1 MRDLGYLWQSYQ
13 LEALLSRNWNYKMR
27 VWINDVL
34 YDSHNV
40 YSDFKKDFKMF
51 SDGFTIGSCPSGYFE
66 FTARD
71 QNAYIPK
78 NSEVR
83 FEIKISG
90 ERGDTEWF
98 PFGTYF
104 IDNRAHGKSTIT
116 FQCYDRMLLA
126 EQGFWDAYI
135 KVTKDTSAKA
145 LRPEMK
151 MSRAVDIICEAL
163 GTTLDPRSQIF
174 NDTTIKI
181 EADYTCREV
190 LKAIA
195 ISNAGNF
202 LMTDEDKLRLLVLAN
217 DSGGSIESRNDFLV
231 LTMSDSPQVLA
242 VNPSNFSGDENG
254 YLEIVGIKDGLSSL
268 EYPIKASAF
277 EYYDSVQLQNLVMVF
292 EEGSSATDEEDE
304 EEGVNYYLSG
314 KEDGVPSL
322 EVTNV
327 FATQQI
333 CDSVFEKIKGF
344 EYRGFN
350 ANTVIMD
357 PAIEIGDP
365 VVLSNTFI
373 NVINCSWYGA
383 LASDL
388 ESPLSGNTTSEFPYK
403 TSEARTFSRVVK
415 AIKNVEVKL
424 EVTSDSIIASVEDLT
439 DSTNEKFAELTLTA
453 TGLSAL
459 ISQETSSRIEGDRA
473 LENNLTLTAE
483 GLQANITAEAT
494 ARTGEVTR
502 LETQIS
508 ATAAGISSFVQ
519 KQSDL
524 KNAITISNLSEATD
538 TDKTYKIQSFNA
550 EGKVIG
556 ETYYYYNTL
565 SKAWEKISGDTVYT
579 MFTQTDEGFVLK
591 GNTVIDGTA
600 TITRNLVLSGNVT
613 WDMSNSPVKTQ
624 YSTDGVSSWH
634 DVQTSADM
642 YMRMSFDGGTTWSTP
657 TKVVGTDGQDGA
669 DGRDGYDGSDA
680 YVTAQNVFDALT
692 SGGTAQGLF
701 PAFYDGGDKLFINAT
716 YIKTGQLSADR
727 IDTENLSCTRLYA
740 KNNYSGYSARLNG
753 NFGDFGIFNS
763 SATDSAYSNDTTCLF
778 GIYNSVPNVN
788 FYVYGHNFM
797 GVDVTDDT
805 VWAKGTWDFSVA
817 DVIGISGG
825 SGGTTVAVFG

>member
-13 LEALLSRNWNYKMR
+13 LEALSSRNWNYKMR
-27 VWINDVL
+27 VWINNVL

-126 EQGFWDAYI
+126 EQNFWDAYI
-135 KVTKDTSAKA
+135 KVTGDTSAKA

-151 MSRAVDIICEAL
+151 MSRAVDIICKAL

-174 NDTTIKI
+174 NDTTIKV
-181 EADYTCREV
+181 ESDYTCREV

-292 EEGSSATDEEDE
+292 EEGSSATDEGDE

-365 VVLSNTFI
+365 VMLSDTFV

-424 EVTSDSIIASVEDLT
+424 EVTSDSITASVKDLT
-439 DSTNEKFAELTLTA
+439 DSTNAKFTELTLTA
-453 TGLSAL
+453 DGLR
-459 ISQETSSRIEGDRA
+459 TD
-473 LENNLTLTAE
+473 
-483 GLQANITAEAT
+483 ITAETT

-502 LETQIS
+502 LETLISTTANGIRADFSKEVDDLSSEISSVGVRADGVYSRVQKNIS
-508 ATAAGISSFVQ
+508 AHFESKVMPTKANTDDEQ
-519 KQSDL
+519 KSML
-524 KNAITISNLSEATD
+524 CKYNN
-538 TDKTYKIQSFNA
+538 
-550 EGKVIG
+550 
-556 ETYYYYNTL
+556 TYYYYDEYSDTWKVYPYNGIYTAFEQTAAGFAL
-565 SKAWEKISGDTVYT
+565 TGDVTINGDLITEGTISGIMVRTSPNSVGDNVRLNSTNNSLELMY
-579 MFTQTDEGFVLK
+579 GS
-591 GNTVIDGTA
+591 TVIG
-600 TITRNLVLSGNVT
+600 RWEL
-613 WDMSNSPVKTQ
+613 
-624 YSTDGVSSWH
+624 
-634 DVQTSADM
+634 
-642 YMRMSFDGGTTWSTP
+642 FD
-657 TKVVGTDGQDGA
+657 VGTSQIAPTGGGKLIIGNSISGA
-669 DGRDGYDGSDA
+669 
-680 YVTAQNVFDALT
+680 
-692 SGGTAQGLF
+692 SGGS
-701 PAFYDGGDKLFINAT
+701 T
-716 YIKTGQLSADR
+716 Y
-727 IDTENLSCTRLYA
+727 
-740 KNNYSGYSARLNG
+740 
-753 NFGDFGIFNS
+753 
-763 SATDSAYSNDTTCLF
+763 AY
-778 GIYNSVPNVN
+778 G
-788 FYVYGHNFM
+788 
-797 GVDVTDDT
+797 
-805 VWAKGTWDFSVA
+805 AWDFSQSNITWGSQAPVA
-817 DVIGISGG
+817 I
-825 SGGTTVAVFG
+825 FG

>member
-27 VWINDVL
+27 VWINNVL

-104 IDNRAHGKSTIT
+104 IDNRSHGKSTIT

-126 EQGFWDAYI
+126 EQSFWDAYI
-135 KVTKDTSAKA
+135 KVTGDTSAKA

-151 MSRAVDIICEAL
+151 MSRAVDIICKAL

-174 NDTTIKI
+174 NDTTIKV

-254 YLEIVGIKDGLSSL
+254 YLEIVGIKDGSSSL

-292 EEGSSATDEEDE
+292 EEGSSATDEDE
-304 EEGVNYYLSG
+304 EKGVNYYLSG

-365 VVLSNTFI
+365 IVLSNTFI

-403 TSEARTFSRVVK
+403 TSETRTFSRVVK

-424 EVTSDSIIASVEDLT
+424 EVTSDSIKASVEDLT

-453 TGLSAL
+453 DGLNTL
-459 ISQETSSRIEGDRA
+459 ITQEQTSRIEGDKA
-473 LENNLTLTAE
+473 LENNLTLTAA
-483 GLQANITAEAT
+483 GIRADITAETT

-502 LETQIS
+502 LETLISTTANGIRADFSKEVDNLSSEISSVEVRADGVYSRVQKNIS
-508 ATAAGISSFVQ
+508 AHFESSVLPTKANTDNVQKSMLCKYSGNYYYYDEYSDTWKVYPYDGIYTAFEQTAAGFALTGDVTINGNLITEGAISGITVGTKSNVFNDGVILNSNTNALEFYYSGT
-519 KQSDL
+519 KIAHLTPALGYTSICSDSD
-524 KNAITISNLSEATD
+524 AIL
-538 TDKTYKIQSFNA
+538 QF
-550 EGKVIG
+550 EGKADF
-556 ETYYYYNTL
+556 
-565 SKAWEKISGDTVYT
+565 KRCD
-579 MFTQTDEGFVLK
+579 
-591 GNTVIDGTA
+591 
-600 TITRNLVLSGNVT
+600 VT
-613 WDMSNSPVKTQ
+613 
-624 YSTDGVSSWH
+624 G
-634 DVQTSADM
+634 
-642 YMRMSFDGGTTWSTP
+642 
-657 TKVVGTDGQDGA
+657 
-669 DGRDGYDGSDA
+669 
-680 YVTAQNVFDALT
+680 
-692 SGGTAQGLF
+692 
-701 PAFYDGGDKLFINAT
+701 
-716 YIKTGQLSADR
+716 LSA
-727 IDTENLSCTRLYA
+727 I
-740 KNNYSGYSARLNG
+740 
-753 NFGDFGIFNS
+753 
-763 SATDSAYSNDTTCLF
+763 
-778 GIYNSVPNVN
+778 
-788 FYVYGHNFM
+788 
-797 GVDVTDDT
+797 
-805 VWAKGTWDFSVA
+805 
-817 DVIGISGG
+817 
-825 SGGTTVAVFG
+825 AVFG

>member
-13 LEALLSRNWNYKMR
+13 LESLLSRNWTYKMR
-27 VWINDVL
+27 IWIDDVL

-51 SDGFTIGSCPSGYFE
+51 SDGFTLGSCPSGYFE

-116 FQCYDRMLLA
+116 FQCYDRMLFA
-126 EQGFWDAYI
+126 EQNFWDAYI
-135 KVTKDTSAKA
+135 KVTEDTSAKA

-174 NDTTIKI
+174 NDTTIKV

-242 VNPSNFSGDENG
+242 VNPSNFSGDESG

-292 EEGSSATDEEDE
+292 EEGGSATDEEDE

-333 CDSVFEKIKGF
+333 CDSVFEKIKGY

-357 PAIEIGDP
+357 PAIEVGDP

-373 NVINCSWYGA
+373 NVINCSWYGV

-403 TSEARTFSRVVK
+403 TTEARTFSRVVK

-453 TGLSAL
+453 DGLSAL
-459 ISQETSSRIEGDRA
+459 ITQETTSRIDGDKA
-473 LENNLTLTAE
+473 LENLLSVTAE
-483 GLQANITAEAT
+483 GIRADITSETT
-494 ARTGEVTR
+494 ARIGEVTR
-502 LETQIS
+502 LETLIS
-508 ATAAGISSFVQ
+508 TTASGIRV
-519 KQSDL
+519 D
-524 KNAITISNLSEATD
+524 
-538 TDKTYKIQSFNA
+538 FNA
-550 EGKVIG
+550 EVDDLYDEIAYVESRADGIYSRVQKNISAHFESSTRPTSSNTDDEQKSMLCKYNG
-556 ETYYYYNTL
+556 DYYYYDEYSNSWKLYPYEGIYTAFEQTASGFALTGDVTINGNMITEGSITGITINTQPSSFGQRVRL
-565 SKAWEKISGDTVYT
+565 NSETSALE
-579 MFTQTDEGFVLK
+579 VLF
-591 GNTVIDGTA
+591 GSTVIGALQAYDLG
-600 TITRNLVLSGNVT
+600 RLGLLPKG
-613 WDMSNSPVKTQ
+613 
-624 YSTDGVSSWH
+624 
-634 DVQTSADM
+634 
-642 YMRMSFDGGTTWSTP
+642 GGT
-657 TKVVGTDGQDGA
+657 
-669 DGRDGYDGSDA
+669 
-680 YVTAQNVFDALT
+680 L
-692 SGGTAQGLF
+692 
-701 PAFYDGGDKLFINAT
+701 
-716 YIKTGQLSADR
+716 
-727 IDTENLSCTRLYA
+727 
-740 KNNYSGYSARLNG
+740 
-753 NFGDFGIFNS
+753 
-763 SATDSAYSNDTTCLF
+763 
-778 GIYNSVPNVN
+778 
-788 FYVYGHNFM
+788 
-797 GVDVTDDT
+797 
-805 VWAKGTWDFSVA
+805 
-817 DVIGISGG
+817 VIGNSNNDNSGG
-825 SGGTTVAVFG
+825 SIEAVGDWDFTDADVTGLSAIAVFG

>member
-126 EQGFWDAYI
+126 EQSFWDAYI

-174 NDTTIKI
+174 NDTTIKV

-202 LMTDEDKLRLLVLAN
+202 LMTDEDKLRLLVLVN

-453 TGLSAL
+453 DGLSAL
-459 ISQETSSRIEGDRA
+459 ITQEQTSRIEGDKA
-473 LENNLTLTAE
+473 LETSLTLTAE
-483 GLQANITAEAT
+483 GLQANIAAETSNRVDGDKALENQLSVTAEGIRADITAETT

-502 LETQIS
+502 LETLISTTADGVRADFSAEVDGLYDEIAYVDARADGIYSRVQKNIS
-508 ATAAGISSFVQ
+508 AHFESSVKPTKSNTDDEQKSMLCKYGGNYYYYDEYSDTWKLYPYGGIYTAFEQTAAGFRLTGDV
-519 KQSDL
+519 
-524 KNAITISNLSEATD
+524 T
-538 TDKTYKIQSFNA
+538 
-550 EGKVIG
+550 
-556 ETYYYYNTL
+556 
-565 SKAWEKISGDTVYT
+565 ISGDLIT
-579 MFTQTDEGFVLK
+579 EGTISGVMVRTKPSLVGDNVRLNSDNNSIELMY
-591 GNTVIDGTA
+591 GNTVIGQWRMFDLGTSVIRPMGGGDLILGNA
-600 TITRNLVLSGNVT
+600 TSGSSGGDTYAQGNWDFTKANVT
-613 WDMSNSPVKTQ
+613 
-624 YSTDGVSSWH
+624 G
-634 DVQTSADM
+634 
-642 YMRMSFDGGTTWSTP
+642 
-657 TKVVGTDGQDGA
+657 
-669 DGRDGYDGSDA
+669 
-680 YVTAQNVFDALT
+680 
-692 SGGTAQGLF
+692 
-701 PAFYDGGDKLFINAT
+701 
-716 YIKTGQLSADR
+716 LSA
-727 IDTENLSCTRLYA
+727 I
-740 KNNYSGYSARLNG
+740 
-753 NFGDFGIFNS
+753 
-763 SATDSAYSNDTTCLF
+763 
-778 GIYNSVPNVN
+778 
-788 FYVYGHNFM
+788 
-797 GVDVTDDT
+797 
-805 VWAKGTWDFSVA
+805 
-817 DVIGISGG
+817 
-825 SGGTTVAVFG
+825 AVFG

>member
-13 LEALLSRNWNYKMR
+13 LEALLFRNWNYKMR

-126 EQGFWDAYI
+126 EQSFWDAYI
-135 KVTKDTSAKA
+135 KVTGDTSAKA

-151 MSRAVDIICEAL
+151 MSRAVDIICKAL

-174 NDTTIKI
+174 NDTTIKV

-242 VNPSNFSGDENG
+242 VNPSNFSSDENG

-304 EEGVNYYLSG
+304 EEGVNYYMSG

-403 TSEARTFSRVVK
+403 TSEARTFSRIVK
-415 AIKNVEVKL
+415 SIKNVEVKL

-439 DSTNEKFAELTLTA
+439 DSTDKKLAELTLTA
-453 TGLSAL
+453 DGLSAL
-459 ISQETSSRIEGDRA
+459 ITQEQTSRIEGDKA
-473 LENNLTLTAE
+473 IENNLTLTAE
-483 GLQANITAEAT
+483 GIRADIIAETT

-502 LETQIS
+502 LETLVSTTADGIRADFSKEVDSLSAEISSVEVRADGVYSRVQKNIS
-508 ATAAGISSFVQ
+508 AHFESSVRPTKANTDDEQ
-519 KQSDL
+519 KSML
-524 KNAITISNLSEATD
+524 CKYSN
-538 TDKTYKIQSFNA
+538 
-550 EGKVIG
+550 
-556 ETYYYYNTL
+556 TYYYYDEYSDTWKVYPYDGIYTAFEQTAAGFALTGDVTINGDLITEG
-565 SKAWEKISGDTVYT
+565 AISGITV
-579 MFTQTDEGFVLK
+579 
-591 GNTVIDGTA
+591 GTKF
-600 TITRNLVLSGNVT
+600 NVF
-613 WDMSNSPVKTQ
+613 N
-624 YSTDGVSSWH
+624 DGVILNSSTNALEFYYSGSKIAYLTPALGH
-634 DVQTSADM
+634 TSICSA
-642 YMRMSFDGGTTWSTP
+642 
-657 TKVVGTDGQDGA
+657 
-669 DGRDGYDGSDA
+669 SDA
-680 YVTAQNVFDALT
+680 TLQFEGKADFEHCDVT
-692 SGGTAQGLF
+692 G
-701 PAFYDGGDKLFINAT
+701 
-716 YIKTGQLSADR
+716 LSA
-727 IDTENLSCTRLYA
+727 I
-740 KNNYSGYSARLNG
+740 
-753 NFGDFGIFNS
+753 
-763 SATDSAYSNDTTCLF
+763 
-778 GIYNSVPNVN
+778 
-788 FYVYGHNFM
+788 
-797 GVDVTDDT
+797 
-805 VWAKGTWDFSVA
+805 
-817 DVIGISGG
+817 
-825 SGGTTVAVFG
+825 AVFG

>member
-13 LEALLSRNWNYKMR
+13 LESLLSRNWNYKMR

-71 QNAYIPK
+71 QNADIPK

-116 FQCYDRMLLA
+116 FQCYDRMLFA

-135 KVTKDTSAKA
+135 KVTGDTSAKA

-151 MSRAVDIICEAL
+151 MSKAVDIICKAL

-242 VNPSNFSGDENG
+242 VNPSNFSSDENG
-254 YLEIVGIKDGLSSL
+254 YFEIVGIKDGLSSL

-292 EEGSSATDEEDE
+292 EEGSSATDGGNE

-373 NVINCSWYGA
+373 NVINCSWYGT

-424 EVTSDSIIASVEDLT
+424 EVTSDSITASVKDLT
-439 DSTNEKFAELTLTA
+439 NSTNEKFAELTLTA
-453 TGLSAL
+453 DGLSAL
-459 ISQETSSRIEGDRA
+459 ITREQTDRINGDKA
-473 LENNLTLTAE
+473 LENSLTLTAE
-483 GLQANITAEAT
+483 GIRADIRKEVAGLSNEISLIEAR
-494 ARTGEVTR
+494 ADGVYSRV
-502 LETQIS
+502 QKNIS
-508 ATAAGISSFVQ
+508 AHFESNVMPTKTNTDDEQKSMLCKYSSKYYYYDEYSGTWKEYPYKGIYTAFEQTAAGFALTGDVTINGNLITEGAISGITVGTKFNIFNDGVILNSSTNALEFYYSGS
-519 KQSDL
+519 KIAYLTPALGHTSICSASD
-524 KNAITISNLSEATD
+524 ATL
-538 TDKTYKIQSFNA
+538 QF
-550 EGKVIG
+550 EGKADF
-556 ETYYYYNTL
+556 EHC
-565 SKAWEKISGDTVYT
+565 D
-579 MFTQTDEGFVLK
+579 
-591 GNTVIDGTA
+591 
-600 TITRNLVLSGNVT
+600 VT
-613 WDMSNSPVKTQ
+613 
-624 YSTDGVSSWH
+624 G
-634 DVQTSADM
+634 
-642 YMRMSFDGGTTWSTP
+642 
-657 TKVVGTDGQDGA
+657 
-669 DGRDGYDGSDA
+669 
-680 YVTAQNVFDALT
+680 
-692 SGGTAQGLF
+692 
-701 PAFYDGGDKLFINAT
+701 
-716 YIKTGQLSADR
+716 LSA
-727 IDTENLSCTRLYA
+727 I
-740 KNNYSGYSARLNG
+740 
-753 NFGDFGIFNS
+753 
-763 SATDSAYSNDTTCLF
+763 
-778 GIYNSVPNVN
+778 
-788 FYVYGHNFM
+788 
-797 GVDVTDDT
+797 
-805 VWAKGTWDFSVA
+805 
-817 DVIGISGG
+817 
-825 SGGTTVAVFG
+825 AVFG

>member
-27 VWINDVL
+27 VWINNVL

-104 IDNRAHGKSTIT
+104 IDNRAHGKSTTT

-126 EQGFWDAYI
+126 EQNFWDAYI
-135 KVTKDTSAKA
+135 KVTGDTSAKA

-151 MSRAVDIICEAL
+151 MSRAVDIICKAL
-163 GTTLDPRSQIF
+163 GTTLDSRSQIF
-174 NDTTIKI
+174 NDATIRV
-181 EADYTCREV
+181 ESDYTCREV

-254 YLEIVGIKDGLSSL
+254 YLEIVGIKDGSSSL

-292 EEGSSATDEEDE
+292 EEGSSATDEGDE
-304 EEGVNYYLSG
+304 EGGVNYYLSG

-415 AIKNVEVKL
+415 AIKDVEVRL
-424 EVTSDSIIASVEDLT
+424 EVTSDSIAASVKDLT
-439 DSTNEKFAELTLTA
+439 DSTNVKFAELTLTA
-453 TGLSAL
+453 DGLRTDIAA
-459 ISQETSSRIEGDRA
+459 ET
-473 LENNLTLTAE
+473 
-483 GLQANITAEAT
+483 T

-502 LETQIS
+502 LETLISTTANGIRADFSKEVDGLSSEISLVEARADGVYSRVQKNIS
-508 ATAAGISSFVQ
+508 AHFESNVMPTKANTDDEQ
-519 KQSDL
+519 KSML
-524 KNAITISNLSEATD
+524 CKYNN
-538 TDKTYKIQSFNA
+538 
-550 EGKVIG
+550 
-556 ETYYYYNTL
+556 TYYYYDEYSSTWKVYPYGGIYTAFEQTAAGFALTGDVTINGNLITEG
-565 SKAWEKISGDTVYT
+565 AISGITV
-579 MFTQTDEGFVLK
+579 
-591 GNTVIDGTA
+591 GTKF
-600 TITRNLVLSGNVT
+600 NKFN
-613 WDMSNSPVKTQ
+613 
-624 YSTDGVSSWH
+624 DGVILNSSTNALEFYYNGSKIAYLTPALGYTSICSASGAILQFEGKADFGH
-634 DVQTSADM
+634 CDV
-642 YMRMSFDGGTTWSTP
+642 
-657 TKVVGTDGQDGA
+657 
-669 DGRDGYDGSDA
+669 
-680 YVTAQNVFDALT
+680 
-692 SGGTAQGLF
+692 
-701 PAFYDGGDKLFINAT
+701 
-716 YIKTGQLSADR
+716 TGLSA
-727 IDTENLSCTRLYA
+727 I
-740 KNNYSGYSARLNG
+740 
-753 NFGDFGIFNS
+753 
-763 SATDSAYSNDTTCLF
+763 
-778 GIYNSVPNVN
+778 
-788 FYVYGHNFM
+788 
-797 GVDVTDDT
+797 
-805 VWAKGTWDFSVA
+805 
-817 DVIGISGG
+817 
-825 SGGTTVAVFG
+825 AVFG

>member
-126 EQGFWDAYI
+126 EQSFWDAYI

-174 NDTTIKI
+174 NDTTIKV

-202 LMTDEDKLRLLVLAN
+202 LMTDEDKLRLLVLVN

-268 EYPIKASAF
+268 EYPIKASSF

-292 EEGSSATDEEDE
+292 EEGSSATDEGDE

-373 NVINCSWYGA
+373 NVINCSWYGT

-459 ISQETSSRIEGDRA
+459 ISQETSSRIEGDKA
-473 LENNLTLTAE
+473 LETNLTLTAE
-483 GLQANITAEAT
+483 GLQASITAETTNRVNGDKALENQLSVTAEGIRADITAETT

-502 LETQIS
+502 LETLISTTASGIRADFSAEVEDLYSDIAYIDARADGIYSRVQKNIS
-508 ATAAGISSFVQ
+508 AHFESSVKPTKLNTDEEQKSMLCKYGGNYYYYDEYSKTWKVYPYDGIYTAFEQTAAGFRLTGDV
-519 KQSDL
+519 
-524 KNAITISNLSEATD
+524 T
-538 TDKTYKIQSFNA
+538 
-550 EGKVIG
+550 
-556 ETYYYYNTL
+556 
-565 SKAWEKISGDTVYT
+565 ISGDLIT
-579 MFTQTDEGFVLK
+579 EGTISGVMVRTKPSLVGDNVRLNSDNNSIELMY
-591 GNTVIDGTA
+591 GNTVIGQWKMFDLGTSVIRPMGGGDLILGNA
-600 TITRNLVLSGNVT
+600 TSGSSGGDTYAQGNWDFTEANVT
-613 WDMSNSPVKTQ
+613 
-624 YSTDGVSSWH
+624 G
-634 DVQTSADM
+634 
-642 YMRMSFDGGTTWSTP
+642 
-657 TKVVGTDGQDGA
+657 
-669 DGRDGYDGSDA
+669 
-680 YVTAQNVFDALT
+680 
-692 SGGTAQGLF
+692 
-701 PAFYDGGDKLFINAT
+701 
-716 YIKTGQLSADR
+716 LSA
-727 IDTENLSCTRLYA
+727 I
-740 KNNYSGYSARLNG
+740 
-753 NFGDFGIFNS
+753 
-763 SATDSAYSNDTTCLF
+763 
-778 GIYNSVPNVN
+778 
-788 FYVYGHNFM
+788 
-797 GVDVTDDT
+797 
-805 VWAKGTWDFSVA
+805 
-817 DVIGISGG
+817 
-825 SGGTTVAVFG
+825 AVFG

>member
-126 EQGFWDAYI
+126 EQNFWDAYI
-135 KVTKDTSAKA
+135 KVTGDTSAKA

-151 MSRAVDIICEAL
+151 MSRAVDIICKAL
-163 GTTLDPRSQIF
+163 GTTLDSRSQIF
-174 NDTTIKI
+174 NDTTIKV

-292 EEGSSATDEEDE
+292 EEGSSATDEGDE

-365 VVLSNTFI
+365 VMLSNTFI

-403 TSEARTFSRVVK
+403 TSETRTFSRVVK

-424 EVTSDSIIASVEDLT
+424 EVKSDSIIASVEDLT
-439 DSTNEKFAELTLTA
+439 NSTNAKFAELTLTA
-453 TGLSAL
+453 DGLNAL
-459 ISQETSSRIEGDRA
+459 ITKEQTSRIEGDKA

-483 GLQANITAEAT
+483 GIRADITAEVNNLNDKISIV
-494 ARTGEVTR
+494 EVR
-502 LETQIS
+502 ADGVYSRVQKNIS
-508 ATAAGISSFVQ
+508 AHFESSVAPTKANTDDKQ
-519 KQSDL
+519 KSML
-524 KNAITISNLSEATD
+524 CKYNN
-538 TDKTYKIQSFNA
+538 
-550 EGKVIG
+550 
-556 ETYYYYNTL
+556 TYYYYDEYSDTWKVYPYGGIYTAFEQTAAGFALTGDVTINGNLITEG
-565 SKAWEKISGDTVYT
+565 AISGITVGTKFNVFNDGVILNSSTNALEFYYNGSKIAYLT
-579 MFTQTDEGFVLK
+579 PALGHTSICSTSDATLQFEGKADFEHC
-591 GNTVIDGTA
+591 
-600 TITRNLVLSGNVT
+600 NVT
-613 WDMSNSPVKTQ
+613 
-624 YSTDGVSSWH
+624 G
-634 DVQTSADM
+634 
-642 YMRMSFDGGTTWSTP
+642 
-657 TKVVGTDGQDGA
+657 
-669 DGRDGYDGSDA
+669 
-680 YVTAQNVFDALT
+680 
-692 SGGTAQGLF
+692 
-701 PAFYDGGDKLFINAT
+701 
-716 YIKTGQLSADR
+716 LSA
-727 IDTENLSCTRLYA
+727 I
-740 KNNYSGYSARLNG
+740 
-753 NFGDFGIFNS
+753 
-763 SATDSAYSNDTTCLF
+763 
-778 GIYNSVPNVN
+778 
-788 FYVYGHNFM
+788 
-797 GVDVTDDT
+797 
-805 VWAKGTWDFSVA
+805 
-817 DVIGISGG
+817 
-825 SGGTTVAVFG
+825 AVFG

>member
-13 LEALLSRNWNYKMR
+13 LEALSSRNWNYKMR

-126 EQGFWDAYI
+126 EQNFWDAYI
-135 KVTKDTSAKA
+135 KVTGDTSAKA

-151 MSRAVDIICEAL
+151 MSRAVDIICKTL

-174 NDTTIKI
+174 NDTTIKV
-181 EADYTCREV
+181 EVDYTCREV

-202 LMTDEDKLRLLVLAN
+202 LMTDEDKLRLLVLTN

-292 EEGSSATDEEDE
+292 EEGSSATDEGDE
-304 EEGVNYYLSG
+304 GEGVNYYLSG

-415 AIKNVEVKL
+415 AIKNVEVRL

-439 DSTNEKFAELTLTA
+439 NSTNEKFAELTLTA
-453 TGLSAL
+453 DGLSAS
-459 ISQETSSRIEGDRA
+459 ITQEQTSRIEGDKA

-483 GLQANITAEAT
+483 GIRADITAEVNNLYDKIST
-494 ARTGEVTR
+494 VEVR
-502 LETQIS
+502 ADGVYSRVQKNIS
-508 ATAAGISSFVQ
+508 AHFESNVMPTKANTDDEQ
-519 KQSDL
+519 KSML
-524 KNAITISNLSEATD
+524 CKYNN
-538 TDKTYKIQSFNA
+538 
-550 EGKVIG
+550 
-556 ETYYYYNTL
+556 TYYYYDEYSDTWKVYPYSGIYTAFEQTAAGFALTGDVTINGDLIT
-565 SKAWEKISGDTVYT
+565 EGTISGIIVRTSPNSLGDNVRLNSTNNSLELMY
-579 MFTQTDEGFVLK
+579 GS
-591 GNTVIDGTA
+591 TVIG
-600 TITRNLVLSGNVT
+600 R
-613 WDMSNSPVKTQ
+613 WEM
-624 YSTDGVSSWH
+624 
-634 DVQTSADM
+634 
-642 YMRMSFDGGTTWSTP
+642 FD
-657 TKVVGTDGQDGA
+657 VGTSQIAPTGGGKLIIGNSISGA
-669 DGRDGYDGSDA
+669 
-680 YVTAQNVFDALT
+680 
-692 SGGTAQGLF
+692 SGGS
-701 PAFYDGGDKLFINAT
+701 T
-716 YIKTGQLSADR
+716 Y
-727 IDTENLSCTRLYA
+727 
-740 KNNYSGYSARLNG
+740 
-753 NFGDFGIFNS
+753 
-763 SATDSAYSNDTTCLF
+763 AY
-778 GIYNSVPNVN
+778 G
-788 FYVYGHNFM
+788 
-797 GVDVTDDT
+797 
-805 VWAKGTWDFSVA
+805 AWDFSQSNITWGSQAPVA
-817 DVIGISGG
+817 I
-825 SGGTTVAVFG
+825 FG

>member
-13 LEALLSRNWNYKMR
+13 LEALSSRNWNYKMR

-71 QNAYIPK
+71 QSAYIPK

-126 EQGFWDAYI
+126 EQNFWDAYI
-135 KVTKDTSAKA
+135 KVTGDTSAKA

-151 MSRAVDIICEAL
+151 MSRAVDIICKTL

-174 NDTTIKI
+174 NDTTIKV

-202 LMTDEDKLRLLVLAN
+202 LMTDEDKLRLLVLTN

-292 EEGSSATDEEDE
+292 EEGSSATDEGDE
-304 EEGVNYYLSG
+304 GEGVNYYLSG

-415 AIKNVEVKL
+415 AIKNVEVRL

-439 DSTNEKFAELTLTA
+439 NSTNEKFAELTLTA
-453 TGLSAL
+453 DGLSAS
-459 ISQETSSRIEGDRA
+459 ITQEQTSRIEGDKA

-483 GLQANITAEAT
+483 GIRADITAEVNNLYDKIST
-494 ARTGEVTR
+494 VEVR
-502 LETQIS
+502 ADGVYSRVQKNIS
-508 ATAAGISSFVQ
+508 AHFESNVMPTKANTDDEQ
-519 KQSDL
+519 KSML
-524 KNAITISNLSEATD
+524 CKYNN
-538 TDKTYKIQSFNA
+538 
-550 EGKVIG
+550 
-556 ETYYYYNTL
+556 TYYYYDEYSDTWKVYPYSGIYTAFEQTAAGFALTGDVTINGDLIT
-565 SKAWEKISGDTVYT
+565 EGTISGIIVRTSPNSLGDNVRLNSTNNSLELMY
-579 MFTQTDEGFVLK
+579 GS
-591 GNTVIDGTA
+591 TVIG
-600 TITRNLVLSGNVT
+600 R
-613 WDMSNSPVKTQ
+613 WEM
-624 YSTDGVSSWH
+624 
-634 DVQTSADM
+634 
-642 YMRMSFDGGTTWSTP
+642 FD
-657 TKVVGTDGQDGA
+657 VGTSQIAPTGGGKLIIGNSISGA
-669 DGRDGYDGSDA
+669 
-680 YVTAQNVFDALT
+680 
-692 SGGTAQGLF
+692 SGGS
-701 PAFYDGGDKLFINAT
+701 T
-716 YIKTGQLSADR
+716 Y
-727 IDTENLSCTRLYA
+727 
-740 KNNYSGYSARLNG
+740 
-753 NFGDFGIFNS
+753 
-763 SATDSAYSNDTTCLF
+763 AY
-778 GIYNSVPNVN
+778 G
-788 FYVYGHNFM
+788 
-797 GVDVTDDT
+797 
-805 VWAKGTWDFSVA
+805 AWDFSQSNITWGSQAPVA
-817 DVIGISGG
+817 I
-825 SGGTTVAVFG
+825 FG

>member
-27 VWINDVL
+27 VWINNVL

-66 FTARD
+66 FTVRD

-126 EQGFWDAYI
+126 EQNFWDAYI
-135 KVTKDTSAKA
+135 KVTGDTSAKA

-151 MSRAVDIICEAL
+151 MSRAVDIICKAL
-163 GTTLDPRSQIF
+163 GTTLDSRSQIF
-174 NDTTIKI
+174 NDATIRV

-304 EEGVNYYLSG
+304 EKGVNYYLSG

-365 VVLSNTFI
+365 IVLSNTFI

-415 AIKNVEVKL
+415 AVKNVEVKL

-439 DSTNEKFAELTLTA
+439 NSTNEKFAELTLTA
-453 TGLSAL
+453 DGLRAD
-459 ISQETSSRIEGDRA
+459 IAAET
-473 LENNLTLTAE
+473 TT
-483 GLQANITAEAT
+483 
-494 ARTGEVTR
+494 RTGEVTR
-502 LETQIS
+502 LETLISTTANGIRADFSNEVDNLSSEISSVEARADGIYSRVQKNIS
-508 ATAAGISSFVQ
+508 AHFESSVEPTKSNTDEEQ
-519 KQSDL
+519 KSML
-524 KNAITISNLSEATD
+524 CKYNN
-538 TDKTYKIQSFNA
+538 
-550 EGKVIG
+550 
-556 ETYYYYNTL
+556 TYYYYDEYSSTWKVYPYNGIYTAFEQTAAGFALTGDVTINGNMITEGSITGITVNTQPSSFGQRVRL
-565 SKAWEKISGDTVYT
+565 NSETSALE
-579 MFTQTDEGFVLK
+579 VLF
-591 GNTVIDGTA
+591 GSTVIGA
-600 TITRNLVLSGNVT
+600 LQAYELGRLGLLPKG
-613 WDMSNSPVKTQ
+613 
-624 YSTDGVSSWH
+624 
-634 DVQTSADM
+634 
-642 YMRMSFDGGTTWSTP
+642 GGTLVIGNS
-657 TKVVGTDGQDGA
+657 
-669 DGRDGYDGSDA
+669 
-680 YVTAQNVFDALT
+680 N
-692 SGGTAQGLF
+692 
-701 PAFYDGGDKLFINAT
+701 
-716 YIKTGQLSADR
+716 
-727 IDTENLSCTRLYA
+727 
-740 KNNYSGYSARLNG
+740 NG
-753 NFGDFGIFNS
+753 N
-763 SATDSAYSNDTTCLF
+763 
-778 GIYNSVPNVN
+778 
-788 FYVYGHNFM
+788 
-797 GVDVTDDT
+797 
-805 VWAKGTWDFSVA
+805 
-817 DVIGISGG
+817 SGG
-825 SGGTTVAVFG
+825 SIEAVGDWDFKDANVTGLSAIAVFG

>member
-104 IDNRAHGKSTIT
+104 IDNRAHGKSTTT
-116 FQCYDRMLLA
+116 FQCYDRMLFA
-126 EQGFWDAYI
+126 EQNFWDAYI
-135 KVTKDTSAKA
+135 KITGDTSAKA

-151 MSRAVDIICEAL
+151 MSRAVDIICRAL
-163 GTTLDPRSQIF
+163 GTTLDSRSQIF
-174 NDTTIKI
+174 NDATIRV

-277 EYYDSVQLQNLVMVF
+277 EYYDSVQLQSLVMVF
-292 EEGSSATDEEDE
+292 EEGSSATDEGDE
-304 EEGVNYYLSG
+304 AGVNYYLSG

-388 ESPLSGNTTSEFPYK
+388 ESPLSGNNTSEFPYK

-415 AIKNVEVKL
+415 AIKTVEVKL
-424 EVTSDSIIASVEDLT
+424 EVTSDSITASVKDLT

-453 TGLSAL
+453 DGLRAD
-459 ISQETSSRIEGDRA
+459 IAAET
-473 LENNLTLTAE
+473 TT
-483 GLQANITAEAT
+483 
-494 ARTGEVTR
+494 RTGEVTR
-502 LETQIS
+502 LETLISTTANGIRADFSKEVDGLSSEISLVEARADGVYSRVQKNIS
-508 ATAAGISSFVQ
+508 AHFE
-519 KQSDL
+519 
-524 KNAITISNLSEATD
+524 SNVMPPETNTD
-538 TDKTYKIQSFNA
+538 DKRKSMLCKYNN
-550 EGKVIG
+550 
-556 ETYYYYNTL
+556 TYYYYDEYSDTWKVYPYSGIYTAFEQTAAGFALTGDVTINGNLITEG
-565 SKAWEKISGDTVYT
+565 AISGITV
-579 MFTQTDEGFVLK
+579 
-591 GNTVIDGTA
+591 GTKF
-600 TITRNLVLSGNVT
+600 NKFN
-613 WDMSNSPVKTQ
+613 
-624 YSTDGVSSWH
+624 DGVILNSSTNALEFYYNGSKVAYLTPALGH
-634 DVQTSADM
+634 TSICSASGATLQFEGKADFEHCDV
-642 YMRMSFDGGTTWSTP
+642 
-657 TKVVGTDGQDGA
+657 
-669 DGRDGYDGSDA
+669 
-680 YVTAQNVFDALT
+680 
-692 SGGTAQGLF
+692 
-701 PAFYDGGDKLFINAT
+701 
-716 YIKTGQLSADR
+716 TGLSA
-727 IDTENLSCTRLYA
+727 I
-740 KNNYSGYSARLNG
+740 
-753 NFGDFGIFNS
+753 
-763 SATDSAYSNDTTCLF
+763 
-778 GIYNSVPNVN
+778 
-788 FYVYGHNFM
+788 
-797 GVDVTDDT
+797 
-805 VWAKGTWDFSVA
+805 
-817 DVIGISGG
+817 
-825 SGGTTVAVFG
+825 AVFG

>member
-13 LEALLSRNWNYKMR
+13 LESLLSRNWNYKMR

-126 EQGFWDAYI
+126 EQSFWDAYI
-135 KVTKDTSAKA
+135 KVTGDTSAKA

-151 MSRAVDIICEAL
+151 MSRAVDIICKAL

-174 NDTTIKI
+174 NDITIKV

-217 DSGGSIESRNDFLV
+217 GSGGSIESRNDFLV

-292 EEGSSATDEEDE
+292 EEGSSATDEEGE

-424 EVTSDSIIASVEDLT
+424 EVTSDSITASVKDLT
-439 DSTNEKFAELTLTA
+439 NSTNEKFAELTLTA
-453 TGLSAL
+453 DGL
-459 ISQETSSRIEGDRA
+459 RA
-473 LENNLTLTAE
+473 D
-483 GLQANITAEAT
+483 ITAETT

-502 LETQIS
+502 LETLISTTANGIRADFSKEVSDLSDEIS
-508 ATAAGISSFVQ
+508 AVEVRADGIYSRVQKNISAHFESSVAPTNANTDAEQKSMLCKYNGNYYYYDEYSSTWKKYPYDGIYTAFEQTAAGFALTGDVTINGSLITEGAISGITVGTKFNKFNDGVILNSSTNALEFYYSGS
-519 KQSDL
+519 KIAYLTPALGHTSICSASD
-524 KNAITISNLSEATD
+524 ATL
-538 TDKTYKIQSFNA
+538 QF
-550 EGKVIG
+550 EGK
-556 ETYYYYNTL
+556 
-565 SKAWEKISGDTVYT
+565 ADFEKCTV
-579 MFTQTDEGFVLK
+579 
-591 GNTVIDGTA
+591 
-600 TITRNLVLSGNVT
+600 
-613 WDMSNSPVKTQ
+613 
-624 YSTDGVSSWH
+624 
-634 DVQTSADM
+634 
-642 YMRMSFDGGTTWSTP
+642 
-657 TKVVGTDGQDGA
+657 
-669 DGRDGYDGSDA
+669 
-680 YVTAQNVFDALT
+680 
-692 SGGTAQGLF
+692 
-701 PAFYDGGDKLFINAT
+701 
-716 YIKTGQLSADR
+716 TGLSA
-727 IDTENLSCTRLYA
+727 I
-740 KNNYSGYSARLNG
+740 
-753 NFGDFGIFNS
+753 
-763 SATDSAYSNDTTCLF
+763 
-778 GIYNSVPNVN
+778 
-788 FYVYGHNFM
+788 
-797 GVDVTDDT
+797 
-805 VWAKGTWDFSVA
+805 
-817 DVIGISGG
+817 
-825 SGGTTVAVFG
+825 AVFG

>member
-13 LEALLSRNWNYKMR
+13 LEALSSRNWNYKMR

-126 EQGFWDAYI
+126 EQNFWDAYI
-135 KVTKDTSAKA
+135 KVTGDTSAKA

-151 MSRAVDIICEAL
+151 MSRAVDIICKTL

-174 NDTTIKI
+174 NDTTIKV

-202 LMTDEDKLRLLVLAN
+202 LMTDEDKLRLLVLTN

-292 EEGSSATDEEDE
+292 EEGSSATDEGDE
-304 EEGVNYYLSG
+304 GEGVNYYLSG

-415 AIKNVEVKL
+415 AIKNVEVRL

-439 DSTNEKFAELTLTA
+439 NSTNEKFAELTLTA
-453 TGLSAL
+453 DGLSAS
-459 ISQETSSRIEGDRA
+459 ITQEQTSRIEGDKA

-483 GLQANITAEAT
+483 GIRADITAEVNNLYDKIST
-494 ARTGEVTR
+494 VEVR
-502 LETQIS
+502 ADGVYSRVQKNIS
-508 ATAAGISSFVQ
+508 AHFESNVMPTKANTDDEQ
-519 KQSDL
+519 KSML
-524 KNAITISNLSEATD
+524 CKYNN
-538 TDKTYKIQSFNA
+538 
-550 EGKVIG
+550 
-556 ETYYYYNTL
+556 TYYYYDEYSDTWKVYPYSGIYTAFEQTAAGFALTGDVTINGDLIT
-565 SKAWEKISGDTVYT
+565 EGTISGIIVRTSPNSLGDNVRLNSTNNSLELMY
-579 MFTQTDEGFVLK
+579 GS
-591 GNTVIDGTA
+591 TVIG
-600 TITRNLVLSGNVT
+600 R
-613 WDMSNSPVKTQ
+613 WEM
-624 YSTDGVSSWH
+624 
-634 DVQTSADM
+634 
-642 YMRMSFDGGTTWSTP
+642 FD
-657 TKVVGTDGQDGA
+657 VGTSQIAPTGGGKLIIGNSISGA
-669 DGRDGYDGSDA
+669 
-680 YVTAQNVFDALT
+680 
-692 SGGTAQGLF
+692 SGGS
-701 PAFYDGGDKLFINAT
+701 T
-716 YIKTGQLSADR
+716 Y
-727 IDTENLSCTRLYA
+727 
-740 KNNYSGYSARLNG
+740 
-753 NFGDFGIFNS
+753 
-763 SATDSAYSNDTTCLF
+763 AY
-778 GIYNSVPNVN
+778 G
-788 FYVYGHNFM
+788 
-797 GVDVTDDT
+797 
-805 VWAKGTWDFSVA
+805 AWDFSQSNITWGSQAPVA
-817 DVIGISGG
+817 I
-825 SGGTTVAVFG
+825 FG

>member
-126 EQGFWDAYI
+126 EQSFWDAYI

-174 NDTTIKI
+174 NDTTIKV

-292 EEGSSATDEEDE
+292 EEGSSATDEGDE

-439 DSTNEKFAELTLTA
+439 DSTNGKFAELTLTA
-453 TGLSAL
+453 DGLSAL
-459 ISQETSSRIEGDRA
+459 IAQEQTSRIEGDRA
-473 LENNLTLTAE
+473 LETSLALTAE
-483 GLQANITAEAT
+483 GIRTDITAETT

-502 LETQIS
+502 LETLISTTANGIRVDFSAEVDDLYSDIAYIDARADGIYSRVQKNIS
-508 ATAAGISSFVQ
+508 AHFESSIKPTKSNTDDEQKSMLCKYGGNYYYYDEYSDTWKLYPYEGIYTAFEQTAAGFELTGDV
-519 KQSDL
+519 
-524 KNAITISNLSEATD
+524 T
-538 TDKTYKIQSFNA
+538 
-550 EGKVIG
+550 
-556 ETYYYYNTL
+556 
-565 SKAWEKISGDTVYT
+565 ISGDLIT
-579 MFTQTDEGFVLK
+579 EGTISGIIVRTSPNAFGDNVRLNSTNNSIELMY
-591 GNTVIDGTA
+591 GSTVIGRWAMYDIGTSQIA
-600 TITRNLVLSGNVT
+600 PTGGGKLIIGNSISG
-613 WDMSNSPVKTQ
+613 
-624 YSTDGVSSWH
+624 
-634 DVQTSADM
+634 A
-642 YMRMSFDGGTTWSTP
+642 
-657 TKVVGTDGQDGA
+657 
-669 DGRDGYDGSDA
+669 
-680 YVTAQNVFDALT
+680 
-692 SGGTAQGLF
+692 SGGSTHA
-701 PAFYDGGDKLFINAT
+701 YGD
-716 YIKTGQLSADR
+716 
-727 IDTENLSCTRLYA
+727 
-740 KNNYSGYSARLNG
+740 
-753 NFGDFGIFNS
+753 
-763 SATDSAYSNDTTCLF
+763 
-778 GIYNSVPNVN
+778 
-788 FYVYGHNFM
+788 
-797 GVDVTDDT
+797 
-805 VWAKGTWDFSVA
+805 WDFSQSNITWGSQAPVA
-817 DVIGISGG
+817 I
-825 SGGTTVAVFG
+825 FG

>member
-13 LEALLSRNWNYKMR
+13 LESLLSRNWTYKMR
-27 VWINDVL
+27 IWIDDVL

-40 YSDFKKDFKMF
+40 YSDFRRDFKMF

-78 NSEVR
+78 NSEIR
-83 FEIKISG
+83 FEIMISG

-116 FQCYDRMLLA
+116 FQCYDRMLFA
-126 EQGFWDAYI
+126 EQSFWDAYI
-135 KVTKDTSAKA
+135 KVTGDTSAKA

-151 MSRAVDIICEAL
+151 MSKAVDIICKAL
-163 GTTLDPRSQIF
+163 GTELDVRSEIF
-174 NDTTIKI
+174 NDPMIRI

-190 LKAIA
+190 LKSIA

-242 VNPSNFSGDENG
+242 VNPSNFSEDENG
-254 YLEIVGIKDGLSSL
+254 YLEIVSIKDGLSSL
-268 EYPIKASAF
+268 EYPVKAAAF
-277 EYYDSVQLQNLVMVF
+277 EYYDSVQLQSLVMVF
-292 EEGSSATDEEDE
+292 EEGGSATEDEDE

-333 CDSVFEKIKGF
+333 CDSVFEKIKGY

-373 NVINCSWYGA
+373 NVINCSWYGV

-403 TSEARTFSRVVK
+403 TTEARTFSRVVK

-439 DSTNEKFAELTLTA
+439 DSTDEKFAELTLTA
-453 TGLSAL
+453 
-459 ISQETSSRIEGDRA
+459 EGIRA
-473 LENNLTLTAE
+473 D
-483 GLQANITAEAT
+483 ITAETT

-502 LETQIS
+502 LEALISTTASGIRADFSAEVDDLYSEISSVESRADGVYSRVQKNIS
-508 ATAAGISSFVQ
+508 AHFESSEQPTSSNTDSNQ
-519 KQSDL
+519 KSML
-524 KNAITISNLSEATD
+524 CKYNN
-538 TDKTYKIQSFNA
+538 K
-550 EGKVIG
+550 
-556 ETYYYYNTL
+556 YYYYDEYSSTWKVYPYGGIYTAFAQTAGGFALTGNVT
-565 SKAWEKISGDTVYT
+565 ISGDLITEGAITGITVST
-579 MFTQTDEGFVLK
+579 KTSDFDQSVRL
-591 GNTVIDGTA
+591 N
-600 TITRNLVLSGNVT
+600 SG
-613 WDMSNSPVKTQ
+613 
-624 YSTDGVSSWH
+624 
-634 DVQTSADM
+634 TSALEILFGD
-642 YMRMSFDGGTTWSTP
+642 T
-657 TKVVGTDGQDGA
+657 VVGTWQAYDFGSTGLRPTGGGVLKIGNSDNGQ
-669 DGRDGYDGSDA
+669 
-680 YVTAQNVFDALT
+680 
-692 SGGTAQGLF
+692 SGGTIDAI
-701 PAFYDGGDKLFINAT
+701 GDWDFTNANV
-716 YIKTGQLSADR
+716 TGLSA
-727 IDTENLSCTRLYA
+727 I
-740 KNNYSGYSARLNG
+740 
-753 NFGDFGIFNS
+753 
-763 SATDSAYSNDTTCLF
+763 
-778 GIYNSVPNVN
+778 
-788 FYVYGHNFM
+788 
-797 GVDVTDDT
+797 
-805 VWAKGTWDFSVA
+805 
-817 DVIGISGG
+817 
-825 SGGTTVAVFG
+825 AVFG